1 MRRLGGIILSI
12 GIALISCGQAETFD
26 EKARS
31 VLDGTVP
38 LIMPEDCTDRCVF
51 LDAREL
57 EEFQVSYIPHAHYV
71 GYDDFDIDRVGAS
84 KSDTIVVYCSI
95 GYRSEKIGERLQEA
109 GFENVYN
116 LYGGIFK
123 WVNDG
128 NKVHWDGK
136 PTNRVHTYNEDWGQW
151 LTRGTKVY

>member
-1 MRRLGGIILSI
+1 MRKLGGIILSI
-12 GIALISCGQAETFD
+12 SVALIGCAQAETFD

-38 LIMPEDCTDRCVF
+38 LIMPDECNDSHVF

-57 EEFQVSYIPHAHYV
+57 EEFQVSYIPRAYYV
-71 GYDDFDIDRVGAS
+71 GYDDFDIDRVEAH

-95 GYRSEKIGERLQEA
+95 GYRSEKIGEKLQKA
-109 GFENVYN
+109 GYTNVYN

-128 NKVHWDGK
+128 NDVHWDGK
-136 PTNRVHTYNEDWGQW
+136 PTSRVHTYNEDWGQW
-151 LTRGTKVY
+151 LIEGTKVY